1 MCVNTLTSR
10 CCKFSRTLLTASSY
24 MLLQSVNRY
33 ATHKFLYTP
42 QSLIPE
48 IAFGTDL
55 RFLFHQFSPSPTPPY
70 FKPKNKPQRVL
81 APELTKKGRI
91 SISLF
96 FGTTLIMS
104 SSPALIHC
112 RKNFILF
119 LRSLHHRKSISKF
132 LRIPYRPLPWPG
144 RHSGSCR
151 HRDHSRRRKRE
162 TEPHRFHRFLSLLW

>member
-1 MCVNTLTSR
+1 MIATLFFLHIQQ
-10 CCKFSRTLLTASSY
+10 KFQNLVLDRHIQHRYNLIHNQETQPEQQRPDNGNALQLTTKNSA
-24 MLLQSVNRY
+24 
-33 ATHKFLYTP
+33 
-42 QSLIPE
+42 
-48 IAFGTDL
+48 G
-55 RFLFHQFSPSPTPPY
+55 PY
-70 FKPKNKPQRVL
+70 FKPKNKPQRAF

-104 SSPALIHC
+104 SRPALIHC

-162 TEPHRFHRFLSLLW
+162 TAPHRFHRFLSFLW